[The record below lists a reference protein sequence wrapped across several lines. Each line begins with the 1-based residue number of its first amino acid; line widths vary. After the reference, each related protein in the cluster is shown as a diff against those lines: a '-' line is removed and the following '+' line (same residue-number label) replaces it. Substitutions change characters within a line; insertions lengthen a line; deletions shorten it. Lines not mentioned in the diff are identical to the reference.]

1 MRRTIAILLIGLFLG
16 FCGGGAAFW
25 GVTHYRTQIA
35 HASTEKEKTD
45 EALAEYTLWLMAFTG
60 ILAVA
65 TIGLGAATVGL
76 YLTGEKQVAIT
87 REALVGDQRAWL
99 VTKLEIGPDG
109 LTVNDGVAHLDARL
123 KVSNLGRTPALGA
136 HTNMKL
142 VVDVEAAAEQ
152 VRRLADKNK
161 KGSPHGLFLSPNDF
175 YYRPWYPSSMDF
187 EDSTQSRLTISPL
200 LIGCV
205 TYRILQDKDLHQVAF
220 VYHLGRK
227 DGSPWGAIIGGNDCH
242 LGPDEV
248 TISPWAGGFAT

>member
-1 MRRTIAILLIGLFLG
+1 MRRTIAILLVGLVLG
-16 FCGGGAAFW
+16 FCVGGTAFW
-25 GVTHYRTQIA
+25 GVTHYQTQIA

-65 TIGLGAATVGL
+65 TIGLGTATVGL

-87 REALVGDQRAWL
+87 REALIGDQRAWL
-99 VTKLEIGPDG
+99 VTKMEIGPDG
-109 LTVNDGVAHLDARL
+109 LTVKDGIVHLDVLL
-123 KVSNLGRTPALGA
+123 KVSNFGRTPALGA

-142 VVDVEAAAEQ
+142 IVGVEESAEQ
-152 VRRLADKNK
+152 VKRLADEHKAD
-161 KGSPHGLFLSPNDF
+161 SPHGLFLSPNDS
-175 YYRPWYPSSMDF
+175 YYRPWYPSSMDR
-187 EDSTQSRLTISPL
+187 DDPSQRRLIISPL

-205 TYRILQDKDLHQVAF
+205 TYRVLQDKDLHQVAF

-242 LGPDEV
+242 LSPDEV